1 MTKSRIFLYSLLA
14 FVFGVAAR
22 SFAEFPLLLLWATL
36 LGAASL
42 LAIAAFRR
50 KKIVAIYGLFL
61 LVFVIGAFRFADVEA
76 RRPDLSLLY
85 GRPYSFVGIVVE
97 EPERTEKVERFSV
110 ETEIEG
116 VSFRAL
122 VTTRL
127 YPRYAIGDE
136 LAITGVIDKPEN
148 YSDFDYVSYLARDGI
163 FATIGFPE
171 IEKVGEG
178 KGSRVKYI
186 LSRMKRAFEEKIETV
201 LPEPH
206 AAFLKG
212 LLLGER
218 ESLPQDLLEQ
228 FKVTGTT
235 HIVALSGYNI
245 TLIGRSLMNV
255 LLWFTI
261 WFSLSFWLAL
271 ATILLFVVMTGASA
285 SVVRAGIMGIL
296 VLVAQKEGRLYAAT
310 NALVCAAALMIWHN
324 PFILRFDAA
333 FQLSFLATLGL
344 ILLSPHVERF
354 VNRFWRERILP
365 RFRAIFIETL
375 SAQIMVL
382 PLLVYLFGRVS
393 LVSPLSNV
401 LVLIAV
407 PHAMGFGFFA
417 GLLGFLA
424 DGAGRLV
431 GAAAWLLLSYIM
443 VVIDVFS
450 RVPFASIGV
459 PAWFATPLALGYLI
473 IAVLLW
479 KRSTRM
485 QR

>member
-1 MTKSRIFLYSLLA
+1 MTKSRIFLYALLA
-14 FVFGVAAR
+14 FIAGVAVR
-22 SFAEFPLLLLWATL
+22 SFVVLPLLLLWAAM
-36 LGAASL
+36 LGAVSV
-42 LAIAAFRR
+42 IALVAFRR
-50 KKIVAIYGLFL
+50 KKTTAVYGLFL
-61 LVFVIGAFRFADVEA
+61 LVFVIGASRFAYVEA
-76 RRPDLSLLY
+76 SRPDLSSLY
-85 GRPYSFVGIVVE
+85 GRPHSFVGIVVE
-97 EPERTEKVERFSV
+97 EPERTEKVERFAV

-116 VSFRAL
+116 IPFRAL

-136 LAITGVIDKPEN
+136 LDITGVLEQPEN

-178 KGSRVKYI
+178 KGSRVKYV
-186 LSRMKRAFEEKIETV
+186 LSRVKHAFEEKIEVV

-218 ESLPQDLLEQ
+218 ESLPSNLVEQ
-228 FKVTGTT
+228 FKITGTT

-245 TLIGRSLMNV
+245 TLIGRSLMN
-255 LLWFTI
+255 LFLWFTI
-261 WFSLSFWLAL
+261 WFQLSFWLAL
-271 ATILLFVVMTGASA
+271 TAILLFVVMTGASA

-296 VLVAQKEGRLYAAT
+296 VLVAQKEGRMYAAT
-310 NALVCAAALMIWHN
+310 NALVCAAALMVFQN
-324 PFILRFDAA
+324 PFILRFDVA

-344 ILLSPHVERF
+344 ILLSPHVERL
-354 VNRFWRERILP
+354 VNRFWREKRLP
-365 RFRAIFIETL
+365 RVRSIFIETL

-401 LVLIAV
+401 LVLVAV
-407 PHAMGFGFFA
+407 PHAMGIGFFA
-417 GLLGFLA
+417 GLAGFIA

-431 GAAAWLLLSYIM
+431 GAGAWFLLSYIM
-443 VVIDVFS
+443 SVIDIFS
-450 RVPFASIGV
+450 RVPFASVAV
-459 PAWFATPLALGYLI
+459 PVGSAAFLAAGYIIILI
-473 IAVLLW
+473 FLW
-479 KRSTRM
+479 KRSAKMR
-485 QR
+485 R